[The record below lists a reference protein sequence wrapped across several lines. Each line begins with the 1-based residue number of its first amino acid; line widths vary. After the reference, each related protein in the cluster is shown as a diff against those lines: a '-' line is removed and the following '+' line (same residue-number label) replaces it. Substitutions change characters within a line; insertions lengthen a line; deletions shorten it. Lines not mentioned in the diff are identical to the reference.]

1 MCLRLRR
8 AAPIFVAAFA
18 LAFAVVALAQHAAPA
33 SNQPVAQSAPSHNPS
48 DFSSPAKAPTSSLEK
63 QAPPES
69 NQAFL
74 SAADEVLR
82 QMSQILDLPIKH
94 PLKKSLRSRDQI
106 RAYLLKQESGDKDKA
121 RRRADDKTLEAF
133 GLIPKNF
140 PLNSFM
146 IQVLTEQIAGM
157 YDPKA
162 KEFYIAD
169 WIPVSDQREV
179 MAHELTHA
187 LEDQSFHV
195 DAWMKAGRPNDDGEL
210 ARDSVSEG
218 SALAAMI
225 DYTLRDQHVGVRDL
239 PDINLL
245 IGTTALSQMNE
256 DPVLAKAPL
265 YIRDSLM
272 FPYLEGTSFSQ
283 QFLKAH
289 RGWADLKLLFQN
301 PPVSTQQIIHPDFY
315 LRGVKP
321 VDVSLPRWKHVAPKK
336 WKLLDE
342 NVMGEF
348 GLQEVLKQFL
358 GAGAAAALAPAW
370 RGDRYAVFED
380 SRTGQ
385 TPLVFRLAL
394 DSDTHGAQFF
404 REYSAALAKKY
415 PVQTAI
421 HHGSEFLRFRTDSG
435 GVFLRCVAGE
445 CLDVEGA
452 SRETFD
458 SIDRAIGWT
467 TAPADAATTAVVSLR
482 HQTFSQIAPDSRVT
496 AGAPWN

>member
-1 MCLRLRR
+1 
-8 AAPIFVAAFA
+8 
-18 LAFAVVALAQHAAPA
+18 
-33 SNQPVAQSAPSHNPS
+33 
-48 DFSSPAKAPTSSLEK
+48 
-63 QAPPES
+63 
-69 NQAFL
+69 
-74 SAADEVLR
+74 
-82 QMSQILDLPIKH
+82 MSQILDLPIKH

-106 RAYLLKQESGDKDKA
+106 RAYLLKQESGDKNKA
-121 RRRADDKTLEAF
+121 QLRADEKSLEAF

-146 IQVLTEQIAGM
+146 IKVLTDQIAGI

-195 DAWMKAGRPNDDGEL
+195 DSWMKAARPNDDAEL

-225 DYTLRDQHVGVRDL
+225 DYVLRDQHVGVRDL
-239 PDINLL
+239 PNMNSL
-245 IGTTALSQMNE
+245 IGMSALSQMNG
-256 DPVLAKAPL
+256 DPVLAQAPL

-289 RGWADLKLLFQN
+289 GGWADLKLLFQN
-301 PPVSTQQIIHPDFY
+301 PPVSTQQIIHPSLY
-315 LRGVKP
+315 LRGVTP
-321 VDVSLPRWKHVAPKK
+321 VEVGLPRWKHVAPKK

-348 GLQEVLKQFL
+348 GLREVLKQFL

-370 RGDRYAVFED
+370 KGDRYAVFED

-385 TPLVFRLAL
+385 TPLVFRVAL
-394 DSDTHGAQFF
+394 DSDAHGAEFF
-404 REYSAALAKKY
+404 NEYSVALAKKY
-415 PVQTAI
+415 PSRTHVRKN
-421 HHGSEFLRFRTDSG
+421 SEFLRFQADGG

-467 TAPADAATTAVVSLR
+467 PAPADAATAVISAGGESRSQTALAS
-482 HQTFSQIAPDSRVT
+482 HPPIAGGP
-496 AGAPWN
+496 